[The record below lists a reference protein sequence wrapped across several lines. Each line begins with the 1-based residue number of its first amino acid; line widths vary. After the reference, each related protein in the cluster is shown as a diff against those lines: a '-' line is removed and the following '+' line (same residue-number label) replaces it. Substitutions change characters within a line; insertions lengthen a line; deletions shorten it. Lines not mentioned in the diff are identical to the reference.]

1 MGSTFKNPA
10 NDFAG
15 RLIEAAGLKGTK
27 VGGVEV
33 SPVHSNFLIND
44 GSASAQDYHQLISLV
59 QKTVKNKF
67 SVDLELEIEFLGEWQ
82 D

>member
-1 MGSTFKNPA
+1 
-10 NDFAG
+10 
-15 RLIEAAGLKGTK
+15 